1 MTLDLKLEPIE
12 LSLLVAHLSR
22 QDVMIPQLWSAP
34 MVRLQTKVAALA
46 QRAAEEA
53 QSTGRAQGPTP
64 DVSPSVSAPA
74 PIFEAGEA
82 LDGAD

>member
-1 MTLDLKLEPIE
+1 MTLDLDLQE
-12 LSLLVAHLSR
+12 LSLLVNHLSR

-53 QSTGRAQGPTP
+53 QNTGRAQGPTP
-64 DVSPSVSAPA
+64 GVSPSVSAPA
-74 PIFEAGEA
+74 PIFDPGDPS
-82 LDGAD
+82 DGTD